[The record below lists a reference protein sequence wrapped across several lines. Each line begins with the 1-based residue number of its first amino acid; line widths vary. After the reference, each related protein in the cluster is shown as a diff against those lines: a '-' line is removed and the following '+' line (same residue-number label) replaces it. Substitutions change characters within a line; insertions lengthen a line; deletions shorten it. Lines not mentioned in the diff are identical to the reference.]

1 MSMSSKSKKRIATYF
16 VYGILAAVI
25 VWELVAVVGPFVFPA
40 GPAAENNFIVNVTG
54 NVLRPGHYSVPQGT
68 THFEILKVAGVRS
81 TSDISQYDL
90 ARPITDKQQLQVGTM
105 PNPVTMKKEADKIRV
120 EFSLGTVSV
129 IAPDGKTRPQ
139 AAGMEISQGDRVL
152 TGEKSQA
159 ELSASAF
166 SRIDMD
172 NLSELVAD
180 KISAA
185 EGEKT
190 ATWLFQKSGTVW
202 YKIAYGSKTEL
213 FRITAPLVNVTVAG
227 SGADF
232 TITAKPGRID
242 INNTDGVLL
251 VERAAGGE
259 AINLISGQTA
269 TIYGDS
275 RPFQVSSLSADA
287 APAERFSVLTKEK
300 TSFMMQHTPFNFVFC
315 GVPTVYYFGSVQYD
329 NGTFHLVHLPAETS
343 VEQFVQGCATLDQA
357 FLFGGGVFVSTLVEQ
372 MMNTR
377 ISKYCVLEK
386 EDIIRVAA
394 AMGGINTVDV
404 DEKAAAAMKIAKGPQ
419 KLTSQQL
426 VQFLKPS
433 LSGTEDFKLRQT
445 KVLKAIFEG
454 FSSKNI
460 VLTALLAQ
468 QVLSHLQTN
477 VSALE
482 AMDEY
487 GKFTA
492 VKGWTFTQHSLPVKQ
507 SVRGGRIIADPNLE
521 ECKTL
526 LQKE

>member
-1 MSMSSKSKKRIATYF
+1 
-16 VYGILAAVI
+16 
-25 VWELVAVVGPFVFPA
+25 
-40 GPAAENNFIVNVTG
+40 
-54 NVLRPGHYSVPQGT
+54 
-68 THFEILKVAGVRS
+68 
-81 TSDISQYDL
+81 
-90 ARPITDKQQLQVGTM
+90 
-105 PNPVTMKKEADKIRV
+105 
-120 EFSLGTVSV
+120 
-129 IAPDGKTRPQ
+129 
-139 AAGMEISQGDRVL
+139 
-152 TGEKSQA
+152 
-159 ELSASAF
+159 
-166 SRIDMD
+166 MD
-172 NLSELVAD
+172 NLAELVFD
-180 KISAA
+180 KINSVESGRSAT
-185 EGEKT
+185 G
-190 ATWLFQKSGTVW
+190 LYQKSGTVW

-213 FRITAPLVNVTVAG
+213 FRLVTPLVNVTVAG

-232 TITAKPGRID
+232 TVAVKPGRID
-242 INNTDGVLL
+242 VNNTDGVLL
-251 VERAAGGE
+251 VERITGGE
-259 AINLISGQTA
+259 AINLISGQSA
-269 TIYGDS
+269 TIYSDS

-287 APAERFSVLTKEK
+287 TPAERFSLLTKEK
-300 TSFMMQHTPFNFVFC
+300 TSFMMRHTPFNFVFC
-315 GVPTVYYFGSVQYD
+315 GVPTVYYCGSVQYD
-329 NGTFHLVHLPAETS
+329 NGTFRLVNLPAETS

-386 EDIIRVAA
+386 EDIIRVAGA
-394 AMGGINTVDV
+394 LGGINSVDV
-404 DEKAAAAMKIAKGPQ
+404 DEKAAAAMKTAKGPQ

-426 VQFLKPS
+426 VQFLKPG
-433 LSGTEDFKLRQT
+433 LSGIEDFKLRQA

-492 VKGWTFTQHSLPVKQ
+492 VKGWTFSQHSLPVKQ
-507 SVRGGRIIADPNLE
+507 SVRDGRIIADPNLE